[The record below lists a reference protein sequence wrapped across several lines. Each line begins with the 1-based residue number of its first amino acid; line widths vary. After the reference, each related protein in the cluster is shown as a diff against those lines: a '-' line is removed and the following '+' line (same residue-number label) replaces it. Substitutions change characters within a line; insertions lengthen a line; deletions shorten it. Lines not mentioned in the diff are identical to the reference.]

1 MNNRRVVVTG
11 YGAVSCVGNNVGD
24 FWDSLVNGRCGLG
37 KITRF
42 DASEYRT
49 QIAGEVKNFDI
60 TQYMSFKEAKR
71 MDLFCQYAIAAAD
84 EALQTAG
91 LPIDLR
97 AEDCPVDRTRVGVLV
112 SSGIGGLGTL
122 QDQII
127 LQHER
132 GPGKVSPLLIPMM
145 ISDIASGNISIRCGA
160 GGPNLGIQTACA
172 TGCHSIGE
180 SCWMIKR
187 DDADIMICGGA
198 EASIVPVGVAG
209 FCSMKAMSQRN
220 DDPLHASRPFDLNR
234 DGFVMS
240 EGAGVLVLEE
250 LEHAK
255 RRGAVI
261 LAEVIGYGSSGDA
274 YHITSP
280 SPDGDGGARAMKMA
294 LRHAGIKPEE
304 IDYINAHGT
313 STELND
319 KFETL
324 AIKNV
329 FGDAAKKIA
338 VSSTKGTTGHAL
350 GAAGGL
356 ESIACIKTIETG
368 IIAPTINYETPDPL
382 CDLDITPNKA
392 VKKDVRTALNT
403 NLGFGGHNGVV
414 IYRRFED

>member
-1 MNNRRVVVTG
+1 MKDRRVVVTG
-11 YGAVSCVGNNVGD
+11 YGALSCVGNNVAD

-37 KITRF
+37 PVTRF
-42 DASEYRT
+42 DVSSYRT
-49 QIAGEVKNFDI
+49 RIAGEIKNFDI
-60 TQYMSFKEAKR
+60 TQVMSFKDAKR
-71 MDLFCQYAIAAAD
+71 MDLFCQYAVAAAA
-84 EALQTAG
+84 EAMSSAG
-91 LPIDLR
+91 LPADLR
-97 AEDCPVDRTRVGVLV
+97 SEESTVDSTRVGVIV
-112 SSGIGGLGTL
+112 SSGIGGIDTL
-122 QDQII
+122 CTQM
-127 LQHER
+127 LALHER
-132 GPGKVSPLLIPMM
+132 GPARVSPLLIPMM
-145 ISDIASGNISIRCGA
+145 IGDIASGNISINIGA
-160 GGPNLGIQTACA
+160 GGPNMGLQTACA

-180 SCWMIKR
+180 SFWIIKR
-187 DDADIMICGGA
+187 DDADVMICGGA
-198 EASIVPVGVAG
+198 EASITPLGMAG

-255 RRGAVI
+255 RRGATI
-261 LAEVIGYGSSGDA
+261 LAEVIGYGATGDG

-280 SPDGDGGARAMKMA
+280 APDGDGGARAMNMA
-294 LRHAGIKPEE
+294 LRHAGISPED

-319 KFETL
+319 KFETM
-324 AIKNV
+324 AIKKV
-329 FGDAAKKIA
+329 FGEHAHKVA

-356 ESIACIKTIETG
+356 ESIACIKAIETG
-368 IIAPTINYETPDPL
+368 IIPPTINYETPDPL

-392 VKKDVRTALNT
+392 VKRDVRIALNT

-414 IYRRFED
+414 IYKRYED